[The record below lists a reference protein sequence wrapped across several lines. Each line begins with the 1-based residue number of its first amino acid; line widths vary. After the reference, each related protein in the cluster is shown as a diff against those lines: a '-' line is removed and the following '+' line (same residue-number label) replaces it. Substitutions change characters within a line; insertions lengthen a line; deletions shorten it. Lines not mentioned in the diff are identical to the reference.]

1 MNKKV
6 RDIFP
11 FFKSPK
17 VKKYASLSL
26 LVVLLIAIPLLV
38 YEVTN
43 LQQTQTIKQHAAWV
57 VPQTQTYYC
66 NSALSVT
73 LSLGGIGNNYSVAES
88 PDCSSGFNKV
98 SSFQSS
104 VIIKQKAGSVGAY
117 AVHWMWAQFWCQD
130 PGTSPCLLNGSDTK
144 EHVVGLDTAQNPTIV
159 AQSDIRQAA
168 APFTGQACGVYQ
180 NDFGFYITDNSDPN
194 KTHLCTTKIIAGQA
208 VPIVLTQ
215 SGLGNR
221 NDNASWCNTQTQCVV
236 PSTPTPTTPPAPTAT
251 PTLPVATPTPSDTP
265 PMIPSDTPTVIPSD
279 TPADTPTPGL
289 TITPTDT
296 PADTP
301 TGTLTPTNTP
311 TPTLPNQSTN
321 TPVPPTTTP
330 KPTLPPTG
338 PGNVFVSTGLI
349 GAAIVVIGLVFAI
362 GL

>member
-11 FFKSPK
+11 FFKSPNF
-17 VKKYASLSL
+17 KKYASFSL
-26 LVVLLIAIPLLV
+26 LAVLLIAIPLLV
-38 YEVTN
+38 YEITN
-43 LQQTQTIKQHAAWV
+43 LQNTQTINQHAAWV

-66 NSALSVT
+66 NSALTVT
-73 LSLGGIGNNYSVAES
+73 LALGGIGGNYSVAES

-104 VIIKQKAGSVGAY
+104 VIIKQKSGSVGAY
-117 AVHWMWAQFWCQD
+117 AVHWMWAQFWCQN
-130 PGTSPCLLNGSDTK
+130 PNASPCLDNGSGQ

-159 AQSDIRQAA
+159 AQSDVRQAN
-168 APFTGQACGVYQ
+168 APYTGQACGVYQ

-194 KTHLCTTKIIAGQA
+194 KTHLCTTN
-208 VPIVLTQ
+208 IVLST

-221 NDNASWCNTQTQCVV
+221 NDNASWCNTQTQCIVQ
-236 PSTPTPTTPPAPTAT
+236 STPTPTPTHIPTPTDTPIPSAT
-251 PTLPVATPTPSDTP
+251 PTVPPSDTP
-265 PMIPSDTPTVIPSD
+265 TIIPSDTPTE
-279 TPADTPTPGL
+279 TPTPGL

-296 PADTP
+296 PTMTP

-311 TPTLPNQSTN
+311 TPTTPNQPTN
-321 TPVPPTTTP
+321 TPVAPTVTP

-338 PGNVFVSTGLI
+338 PGNVFVSTGLV